1 MTVKPGGRCQLQ
13 HKKQNNKATP
23 CTALNRKPNT
33 QKYKILNLTITA
45 REEEK
50 PEAKYSTLIRKAST
64 QMR

>member
-13 HKKQNNKATP
+13 RKNKHNKPTP

-33 QKYKILNLTITA
+33 QKYKYLTPQPIA
-45 REEEK
+45 CEEEK
-50 PEAKYSTLIRKAST
+50 TEAKYSTLIRKAST